1 MDRTMSVM
9 KSSTARKLDFGKLSE
24 KLGNARAK
32 VQPGLHPQSKKEA
45 FDIFMYNITQ
55 FVLLYTN
62 QEGRRIAA
70 EKLTEWKRLT
80 EEELQA
86 FLGLH
91 LLSGKP
97 V

>member
-1 MDRTMSVM
+1 METGLWKTERE
-9 KSSTARKLDFGKLSE
+9 TAGREARRNICD
-24 KLGNARAK
+24 ARAK
-32 VQPGLHPQSKKEA
+32 VQPGFHPQSKKEA
-45 FDIFMYNITQ
+45 FDVFMNNITQ

-70 EKLTEWKRLT
+70 EKQTEWKRFT

-91 LLSGKP
+91 LLSGKT